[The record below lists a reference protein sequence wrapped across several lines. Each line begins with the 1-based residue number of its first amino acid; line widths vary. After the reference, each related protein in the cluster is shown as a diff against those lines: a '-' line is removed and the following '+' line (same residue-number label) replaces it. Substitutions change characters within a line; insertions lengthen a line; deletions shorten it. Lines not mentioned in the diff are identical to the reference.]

1 MGSMSASDAAPLP
14 RLGEVFFDVRGNSR
28 SMRLSWYADTGVAV
42 FSIWQGGTCTGTFRL
57 PIDDLTRMVEALRRG
72 PQGPRARR
80 EASRGQV
87 SADQAYGRDLG
98 SRDPG
103 SGRGAAPAVD
113 PGDGPDPGPSTVAM
127 RPPSAAD
134 ARIPVSRADV
144 GYDDQLAEYP
154 DEAGGYHDEPAG
166 YQDAAA
172 GYPRESGGYPSQ
184 PGGHPSQP
192 GGYPSQAGGHPSQPG
207 GYPSEPGGYSGG
219 PGGSYPGEPPLRGY
233 REDSANGDYPG
244 GYPDE
249 PATGDYRTVAPAGY
263 RDDPLT
269 GEYRG
274 AAADYRDDRAGY
286 RDAPAGYRGDSAD
299 YSSEPPL
306 HGYSGDPSAG
316 GYRGGPAGDYRD
328 NSAGGYG
335 DESVDYPV
343 EPLPSA
349 YPAEPPFRDYGHES
363 AIGDYPGESPEHDL
377 ESPPGAG
384 GYEPPSREWEDT
396 DVGPRGSYS
405 EDPSPES
412 FPYGRPPGKRRQRD
426 RGRYPGRH

>member
-80 EASRGQV
+80 DASRGQ
-87 SADQAYGRDLG
+87 APAEPAYGRDLG
-98 SRDPG
+98 SRDLGP
-103 SGRGAAPAVD
+103 GRGAAPAGD

-134 ARIPVSRADV
+134 ARLPVSRADA
-144 GYDDQLAEYP
+144 GYDGQPAEYH
-154 DEAGGYHDEPAG
+154 DEAGGYHDEPAE
-166 YQDAAA
+166 YNDAAV
-172 GYPRESGGYPSQ
+172 GYPSESGGYPSQ
-184 PGGHPSQP
+184 PGGYPSQP
-192 GGYPSQAGGHPSQPG
+192 GGYPSQPG
-207 GYPSEPGGYSGG
+207 GYPSEPGGYSSE
-219 PGGSYPGEPPLRGY
+219 PGGYPGEPPLRGY
-233 REDSANGDYPG
+233 REDPANGDYQGG

-274 AAADYRDDRAGY
+274 TAAGYRDDRAGY
-286 RDAPAGYRGDSAD
+286 RDAPAGYRDDSAD
-299 YSSEPPL
+299 YSSEPPR
-306 HGYSGDPSAG
+306 GYLGDPSAG
-316 GYRGGPAGDYRD
+316 AYGGGAPGDYRGNPGD
-328 NSAGGYG
+328 GYG
-335 DESVDYPV
+335 DESVGYPV
-343 EPLPSA
+343 EPLPPA
-349 YPAEPPFRDYGHES
+349 YPGEPPFRDYGHES

-377 ESPPGAG
+377 ESPPGVG

-396 DVGPRGSYS
+396 DVGPRGSYD

-412 FPYGRPPGKRRQRD
+412 FPYGRPPGKRRQRE
-426 RGRYPGRH
+426 RGRNPGRH